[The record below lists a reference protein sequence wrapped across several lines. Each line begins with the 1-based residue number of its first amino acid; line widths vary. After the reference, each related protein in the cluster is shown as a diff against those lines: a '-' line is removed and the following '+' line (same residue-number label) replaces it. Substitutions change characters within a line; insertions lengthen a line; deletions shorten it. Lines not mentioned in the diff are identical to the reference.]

1 MIATRRRTGDERG
14 AMTKERPARVRLQDV
29 AERAEVSQTTVSFV
43 LNERPGTRISVETRD
58 RVLRVAREMGYRP
71 NPLARSLRTQVTQT
85 IGLVSDQIVTDNYG
99 GDLIR
104 GSLVTALE
112 HDHLLIV
119 AESQDDPEVERHL
132 VEDLLARQVDGIIF
146 ATITSDRVRLPGI
159 MHGRSVLLNCTSSH
173 AFPSILADEFA
184 GGRDAAH
191 ALVRAGH
198 RQGIF
203 LVGETPDALRP
214 ARERRRGVEAALAE
228 AGLELEGAIDCRW
241 WPESAYDAVGPLL
254 SSGHPPRALICLND
268 RVAFGAY
275 QAIADAGLRIPDD
288 VSVVSFDDSEL
299 ARWLRPQLTSVA
311 LPYFDMGR
319 IAVESVLGLRQE
331 WAGELRQERLVAMP
345 LRERGSIA
353 APRSG
358 AAPGRGAAPPLR

>member
-1 MIATRRRTGDERG
+1 
-14 AMTKERPARVRLQDV
+14 MTKDRPIRVRLRDV
-29 AERAEVSQTTVSFV
+29 AERAGVSQTTVSFV
-43 LNERPGTRISVETRD
+43 LNERPGSGISVETRD

-71 NPLARSLRTQVTQT
+71 NLTARSLRTQVTRT

-104 GSLVTALE
+104 GSLLTALR

-119 AESQDDPEVERHL
+119 VESQDDPKVERHL
-132 VEDLLARQVDGIIF
+132 VEDLLARQVDGIIV
-146 ATITSDRVRLPGI
+146 ATVTSDRIRLPPI
-159 MHGRSVLLNCTSSH
+159 LHGRTVLLNCTSSP
-173 AFPSILADEFA
+173 ALPTVLADEHA
-184 GGRDAAH
+184 GGRDAAD
-191 ALVRAGH
+191 ALLRAGH
-198 RQGIF
+198 RRGIF
-203 LVGETPDALRP
+203 LVGEVPAALRP
-214 ARERRRGVEAALAE
+214 ARERRRGVAAALGD
-228 AGLELEGAIDCRW
+228 AGTELEGIIDCRW
-241 WPESAYDAVGPLL
+241 WPESAYDAVSTQLA
-254 SSGHPPRALICLND
+254 SGEVPRALICLND

-275 QAIADAGLRIPDD
+275 QALADAGLRIPDD

-331 WAGELRQERLVAMP
+331 WADATRLEQLVAMP

-358 AAPGRGAAPPLR
+358 AAPA

>member
-1 MIATRRRTGDERG
+1 
-14 AMTKERPARVRLQDV
+14 MTKDRPIRVRLRDV
-29 AERAEVSQTTVSFV
+29 AERAGVSQTTVSFV
-43 LNERPGTRISVETRD
+43 LNERPGSGISVETRD

-71 NPLARSLRTQVTQT
+71 NLTARSLRTQVTRT

-104 GSLVTALE
+104 GSLLTALR

-119 AESQDDPEVERHL
+119 VESQDDPEVERHL
-132 VEDLLARQVDGIIF
+132 VEDLLARQVDGIIV
-146 ATITSDRVRLPGI
+146 ATVTSDRIRLPGI
-159 MHGRSVLLNCTSSH
+159 LHGRTVLLNCTSSP
-173 AFPSILADEFA
+173 ALPTVLADEHA
-184 GGRDAAH
+184 GGRDAAD
-191 ALVRAGH
+191 ALLRAGH
-198 RQGIF
+198 RRGIF
-203 LVGETPDALRP
+203 LVGEVPDALRP
-214 ARERRRGVEAALAE
+214 ARERRRGVAAALSE
-228 AGLELEGAIDCRW
+228 AGTELEGMIDCRW
-241 WPESAYDAVGPLL
+241 WPESAYDAVSTQLA
-254 SSGHPPRALICLND
+254 SGEVPRALICLND

-275 QAIADAGLRIPDD
+275 QALADAGLRVPDD

-331 WAGELRQERLVAMP
+331 WADAPRQEQLVAMP

-358 AAPGRGAAPPLR
+358 AAPT